1 MADVLEETGRASL
14 ELSLQAL
21 ASLDLTDGD
30 TTPRERP
37 SSLDLS
43 TPSSLRKQ
51 KFLFTSPPAS
61 TFSEFGDEDD
71 SGSVIA
77 GLSPPNEYPG
87 PCSLVSQPA
96 SMPPIRV
103 DNELTTFSYR
113 NPAYQ
118 SAAERPVTVIGN
130 SEADQESG
138 QFLNCTVASPA
149 TASSD
154 QDIPKRVF
162 GQEGPQGLLKW
173 KGVVFT
179 PENEEAPKTPTS
191 GVTAVVKSTKTTP
204 TTPKPPP
211 INLEDRDGKV
221 RILYCKF
228 KGLAYR

>member
-1 MADVLEETGRASL
+1 LFSGTTNPVADVMEETGRASL
-14 ELSLQAL
+14 HLSLKAL
-21 ASLDLTDGD
+21 ASLDSTPDGE
-30 TTPRERP
+30 TPRERP

-51 KFLFTSPPAS
+51 KFLFVSPPAS
-61 TFSEFGDEDD
+61 STTFSEFGDEDD

-103 DNELTTFSYR
+103 DNELTMFSYR

-130 SEADQESG
+130 SEADEESG
-138 QFLNCTVASPA
+138 KFLNCIVASSA

-154 QDIPKRVF
+154 QDIPKRMF
-162 GQEGPQGLLKW
+162 GQEGQQGLLKW
-173 KGVVFT
+173 KGIVFT
-179 PENEEAPKTPTS
+179 PENEEVPKMPS
-191 GVTAVVKSTKTTP
+191 SVVVPAVKSSKSAP
-204 TTPKPPP
+204 SVPKPRPP
-211 INLEDRDGKV
+211 VDLKDRDGTV
-221 RILYCKF
+221 SI
-228 KGLAYR
+228 